1 MTQEQIT
8 EHLRALAA
16 EFEQIAANRLFERAD
31 VVRETRKLIERTARQ
46 MGAETTEGRDE
57 RPSKDDRSPESD
69 KD

>member
-1 MTQEQIT
+1 MTQEQIA

-46 MGAETTEGRDE
+46 MGAGMTEE
-57 RPSKDDRSPESD
+57 HEQTKHHT
-69 KD
+69 

>member
-1 MTQEQIT
+1 MTQEQIA

-31 VVRETRKLIERTARQ
+31 VVRETRKLIKRTARQ
-46 MGAETTEGRDE
+46 MDAEAKEE
-57 RPSKDDRSPESD
+57 RHGQPSKNDRSPESD